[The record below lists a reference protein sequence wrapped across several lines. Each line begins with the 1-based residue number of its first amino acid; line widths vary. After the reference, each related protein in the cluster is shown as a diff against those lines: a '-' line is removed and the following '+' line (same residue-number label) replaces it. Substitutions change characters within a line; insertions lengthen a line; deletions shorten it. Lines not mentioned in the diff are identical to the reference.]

1 MSECWTNFHY
11 IGMLHI
17 FARVIGYAQL
27 IACIRIKIGA
37 TEVALEAAEA
47 VKGDGSLHPFFW
59 GGGGT
64 PTILE
69 ISTSSFLQCS

>member
-1 MSECWTNFHY
+1 MSECWNNFYY

-37 TEVALEAAEA
+37 TEVALEAGEA
-47 VKGDGSLHPFFW
+47 VKGDGSLHPFLL
-59 GGGGT
+59 GGGVL
-64 PTILE
+64 PQ
-69 ISTSSFLQCS
+69 F

>member
-47 VKGDGSLHPFFW
+47 VKGDGSLHPFF
-59 GGGGT
+59 GGGVL
-64 PTILE
+64 PQ
-69 ISTSSFLQCS
+69 F

>member
-1 MSECWTNFHY
+1 
-11 IGMLHI
+11 MLHI

-47 VKGDGSLHPFFW
+47 VKGYCSIHPLFF
-59 GGGGT
+59 GGGWDVS
-64 PTILE
+64 LL
-69 ISTSSFLQCS
+69 SQF

>member
-1 MSECWTNFHY
+1 
-11 IGMLHI
+11 MLHI

-47 VKGDGSLHPFFW
+47 VKGDGSLHPFW
-59 GGGGT
+59 GGGVL
-64 PTILE
+64 PQ
-69 ISTSSFLQCS
+69 F